1 MKQAFDR
8 EKVERLVNTYSDLIL
23 RVSYTYLNSTHT

>member
-23 RVSYTYLNSTHT
+23 RVSYLYVPE